1 MKTNRPQMILVA
13 ILVCLFAVGM
23 AGLLNF
29 FKYRSIAERI
39 VQERLV
45 ATGQAIEYNIQ
56 SSLALGMSFSDIGTL
71 PGALERER
79 ATDSLIL
86 SIDVLDDEGSLLYS
100 TDRLRL
106 GRPVPPS
113 WLEAARR
120 SNGSDWFV
128 RDGSDSAATNLL
140 KNSFGLTIG
149 HVVVRY
155 SDDQLKATSNAVAG
169 TLALQAFLVFLA
181 ASTVASFALLGVL
194 SRLSRHVDTVA
205 AALGS
210 DDPLASSVRN
220 GPFGT
225 ALRRYVESVRN
236 AETEIAILRGK
247 LAQGEKR

>member
-1 MKTNRPQMILVA
+1 M
-13 ILVCLFAVGM
+13 
-23 AGLLNF
+23 
-29 FKYRSIAERI
+29 
-39 VQERLV
+39 
-45 ATGQAIEYNIQ
+45 
-56 SSLALGMSFSDIGTL
+56 
-71 PGALERER
+71 
-79 ATDSLIL
+79 
-86 SIDVLDDEGSLLYS
+86 
-100 TDRLRL
+100 
-106 GRPVPPS
+106 PPS

-128 RDGSDSAATNLL
+128 RDGTDSSATNLL

-169 TLALQAFLVFLA
+169 TLALQALLVFLA
-181 ASTVASFALLGVL
+181 AATLASFALLGVL
-194 SRLSRHVDTVA
+194 NRLSRHVDTVA

-210 DDPLASSVRN
+210 ADPLASSVRK

-236 AETEIAILRGK
+236 AETEIAMLRGK

>member
-45 ATGQAIEYNIQ
+45 ATGQAIEHNIQ
-56 SSLALGMSFSDIGTL
+56 AL
-71 PGALERER
+71 
-79 ATDSLIL
+79 
-86 SIDVLDDEGSLLYS
+86 
-100 TDRLRL
+100 
-106 GRPVPPS
+106 
-113 WLEAARR
+113 
-120 SNGSDWFV
+120 
-128 RDGSDSAATNLL
+128 
-140 KNSFGLTIG
+140 
-149 HVVVRY
+149 
-155 SDDQLKATSNAVAG
+155 
-169 TLALQAFLVFLA
+169 LVFLA
-181 ASTVASFALLGVL
+181 AATLASFALLGVL
-194 SRLSRHVDTVA
+194 NRLSRHVDTVA